1 MGKGTEGG
9 LCSDFGFIGDKA
21 KLLQSIHCAN
31 ICRFKGTVKKSLL
44 LDRNLHAFQKWRPD
58 HGQQNGK
65 AIKKIRLQLKFKFE
79 DSTTFTSECR
89 KLTNG
94 VYNSGFALPKTF

>member
-31 ICRFKGTVKKSLL
+31 ICRFKGTLKKSLL

-58 HGQQNGK
+58 HLLHAAIFKRFLNIIRIKMPFSKAENKMGK
-65 AIKKIRLQLKFKFE
+65 Q
-79 DSTTFTSECR
+79 
-89 KLTNG
+89 
-94 VYNSGFALPKTF
+94 